1 MMGLL
6 TNTEAAIWTNAP
18 AVNHQFEKP
27 KMMKYGINATTGRV
41 DVIIWYGDRCKDGWN
56 CFKKV
61 WNVASSIIF
70 ITFCSDPAM
79 KDSVSAL
86 AKFSTRIRISVK
98 ALVIDLFLP
107 FKKQS
112 LHAQEHPCLCV
123 QDFHISSRAVY
134 SDPLSIFNQL
144 GRIFHAYDRRQTILP
159 GDDGAM
165 GHHPAYFRQIE
176 TNSDVQLGS
185 VKAVTRISS
194 SSMLASSSFKTIRA
208 RPSAVPDDTGTPIN
222 ASLGISLV
230 SYSPVMISPSEVIT
244 RGGVNCSKP
253 SYSPL
258 RCGMR
263 RGSSRPVLAT
273 LRISSKKR

>member
-70 ITFCSDPAM
+70 ITFCSDPAI
-79 KDSVSAL
+79 KANVSAL
-86 AKFSTRIRISVK
+86 ATFSTRIRISVK
-98 ALVIDLFLP
+98 ALVISLFLS

-112 LHAQEHPCLCV
+112 LHAQEQSRLCV
-123 QDFHISSRAVY
+123 QDFYVSFCTVY
-134 SDPLSIFNQL
+134 PDPLPIFNQP

-159 GDDGAM
+159 GDDGAV
-165 GHHPAYFRQIE
+165 GHHPAYFRHQ
-176 TNSDVQLGS
+176 TFNRDKQRCP
-185 VKAVTRISS
+185 A
-194 SSMLASSSFKTIRA
+194 
-208 RPSAVPDDTGTPIN
+208 
-222 ASLGISLV
+222 GIGKGGDQN
-230 SYSPVMISPSEVIT
+230 IT
-244 RGGVNCSKP
+244 LLNVGLLQFQNNPCP
-253 SYSPL
+253 PL
-258 RCGMR
+258 NG
-263 RGSSRPVLAT
+263 P
-273 LRISSKKR
+273 